1 MHLQLY
7 ILMQNFYFAHK
18 TTLGNN
24 CLIPWVSYS
33 RYVTSDLMISQMLL
47 ASTNLFTKR
56 ISRLIKTFQ
65 SVPKM
70 LHNNYG

>member
-24 CLIPWVSYS
+24 CQIPWVSYS
-33 RYVTSDLMISQMLL
+33 RYVTSYD
-47 ASTNLFTKR
+47 
-56 ISRLIKTFQ
+56 
-65 SVPKM
+65 
-70 LHNNYG
+70 